1 MTMKKKAATK
11 AKAVKAVR
19 TDDVW
24 HPPPHP
30 PRKRPPKNNLG
41 HVPELFRDFGLS
53 LGPDLPRFLRA
64 IGRPMPRI
72 RPPKSAAK

>member
-11 AKAVKAVR
+11 TKDVKTVR

-41 HVPELFRDFGLS
+41 HVPDRIWKLGLF
-53 LGPDLPRFLRA
+53 LGPDYRVP
-64 IGRPMPRI
+64 GRPMPPL
-72 RPPKSAAK
+72 RPLNSAKNK